1 MSGLLNN
8 NVNIIDLPCKFGI
21 HCTNPK
27 CRYTH
32 PSPATTFTS
41 QEPCRYYPNCQNPAC
56 PYLHIDYNSEY
67 SNVTT
72 NSGTINKVPTPCRN
86 GAKCTRPGCHFLHPW
101 DMETDAT
108 AIPCKFG
115 YNCKRADCM
124 YDHPMGKKL
133 PTHISER
140 TFALPEQ
147 MTEKILPIG
156 SGGGDNKDIKDQEKI
171 LNRLNNNNGDGKFI
185 TSNNNKFSEI
195 NPISNYNQSG
205 GRGGGGEQ
213 HNSTLQTRTNEGNS
227 NEEEYVF
234 DLDFDADIDQPINIK
249 IIKNHDL
256 SHGFIENPSTHVQ
269 IENVV
274 PDPYL

>member
-56 PYLHIDYNSEY
+56 PYLHIDYN
-67 SNVTT
+67 
-72 NSGTINKVPTPCRN
+72 
-86 GAKCTRPGCHFLHPW
+86 RPGCHFLHPW
-101 DMETDAT
+101 DMEADAT

-234 DLDFDADIDQPINIK
+234 DLDFDADI
-249 IIKNHDL
+249 
-256 SHGFIENPSTHVQ
+256 
-269 IENVV
+269 ENVV